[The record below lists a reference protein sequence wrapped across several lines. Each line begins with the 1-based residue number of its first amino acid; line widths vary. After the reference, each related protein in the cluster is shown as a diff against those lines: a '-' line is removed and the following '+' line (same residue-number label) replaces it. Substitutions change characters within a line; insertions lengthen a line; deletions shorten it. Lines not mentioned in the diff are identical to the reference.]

1 MAQLPTLYKAAHVY
15 LVSRRP
21 PAVDS
26 KGAVPLHVLLRAL
39 RSPLCAAA
47 QWATHP
53 GLRSAPILLKF
64 LKNDAAL
71 AVIAADSDKAD
82 CAALFMHRYHN
93 SFRTAMKA
101 LDSNLGG
108 VPAPRKHKKPRCPA
122 LLAHVHVYKATE
134 CVTVEGDMHVQH
146 ACGHDAARD
155 VFTFPMLPV

>member
-1 MAQLPTLYKAAHVY
+1 MLSAQHAVQVMAQLPTLYKAAHVY

-26 KGAVPLHVLLRAL
+26 KAAVPLHVLLRAL

-71 AVIAADSDKAD
+71 AVIAAESDKAD

-108 VPAPRKHKKPRCPA
+108 TSHRTSTPPSPAPSSQSWQPNVCIVAMHGAYPDIQGR
-122 LLAHVHVYKATE
+122 
-134 CVTVEGDMHVQH
+134 DM
-146 ACGHDAARD
+146 RR
-155 VFTFPMLPV
+155 